1 MISLAGRRRSGS
13 LSGVLLTGLTYLL
26 LFVFLVPTL
35 WVIGTS
41 VRPEIEI
48 AASPAIWI
56 PQQLTAAHYQG
67 LFGVGGEGQGSRVT
81 FPQYFTNSAVVA
93 LTTTL
98 ISVLVGALAGYGFSR
113 FRFRGKS
120 GLFLLM
126 LFVRALP
133 GLAIALPLFIL
144 YRTLD
149 LQDTKQGLVIIYAAL
164 AIPTVAW
171 LMEGFFAELPYE
183 IEEAARIDGCSRW
196 QVFWRIALPLAA
208 PGLAATAVIVF
219 LWSWDE
225 FGLALVLTGSL
236 NARTLSVG
244 LYEFVQEFRVAWG
257 QLTAAG
263 TLMLLPVIV
272 FTVTTQRFLVRGLTF
287 GAVK

>member
-1 MISLAGRRRSGS
+1 MRVG
-13 LSGVLLTGLTYLL
+13 GVLLTGVTYLL
-26 LFVFLVPTL
+26 LLVFLVPTL
-35 WVIGTS
+35 WVIATS

-48 AASPAIWI
+48 AASPPIWF
-56 PQQLTAAHYQG
+56 PRQLTLDHYQA
-67 LFGVGGEGQGSRVT
+67 LFGFGPESAGSRVT
-81 FPQYFTNSAVVA
+81 FPQYFLNSATVS
-93 LTTTL
+93 LTTTGV
-98 ISVLVGALAGYGFSR
+98 SVLLGALAGYGFSR
-113 FRFRGKS
+113 FRFRGR
-120 GLFLLM
+120 GALFLLM

-133 GLAIALPLFIL
+133 GLAIGLPLFIL
-144 YRTLD
+144 YRNLD
-149 LQDTKQGLVIIYAAL
+149 LQDTKQGLVLIYVAL
-164 AIPTVAW
+164 AIPTVSW
-171 LMEGFFAELPYE
+171 LMEGFFADVPPE

-196 QVFWRIALPLAA
+196 QVFWQIALPLAA

-244 LYEFVQEFRVAWG
+244 LYEFVHEFRVAWG

-263 TLMLLPVIV
+263 TLMLIPVIV
-272 FTVTTQRFLVRGLTF
+272 FTVTTQRFIVRGLTF